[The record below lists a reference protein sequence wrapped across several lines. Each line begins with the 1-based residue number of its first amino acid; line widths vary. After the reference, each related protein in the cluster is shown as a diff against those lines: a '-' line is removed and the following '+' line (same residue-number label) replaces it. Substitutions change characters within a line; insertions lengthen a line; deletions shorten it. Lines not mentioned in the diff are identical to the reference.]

1 VVSNN
6 SALGNVY
13 LRARKANA
21 GAAEMTLLPEVDWAA
36 FGRVLG
42 AGGAR
47 VKAPGDLAAAL
58 RAAVEAPGPF
68 VLDVVTQ
75 RDCLTPVSPYNTM
88 AAEYAHAHHD

>member
-1 VVSNN
+1 VSNN

-13 LRARKANA
+13 LRARKENA
-21 GAAEMTLLPEVDWAA
+21 GAAEMTVLPEVDWAA

-47 VKAPGDLAAAL
+47 VESPRDLAAAL
-58 RAAVEAPGPF
+58 RTAVAAPGPY